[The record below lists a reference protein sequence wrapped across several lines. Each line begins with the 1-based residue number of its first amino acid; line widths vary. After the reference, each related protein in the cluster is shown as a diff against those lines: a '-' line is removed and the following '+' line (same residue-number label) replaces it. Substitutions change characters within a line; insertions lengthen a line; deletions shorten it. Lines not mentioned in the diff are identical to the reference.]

1 MASRLRELE
10 DRTGFP
16 GPKAHIIALTASVL
30 PEDRKRAI
38 ESGMNDFLSK
48 PLRVSDLDSA
58 LDRVPLKS
66 LSMSL

>member
-1 MASRLRELE
+1 
-10 DRTGFP
+10 
-16 GPKAHIIALTASVL
+16 VL

-58 LDRVPLKS
+58 LERVPLKS
-66 LSMSL
+66 LSMSI